1 MKPSESELMKRAT
14 KPSNQFLNK
23 KDPMKKL
30 FLILNIMLALF
41 AGPLIGQDAEQPTD
55 APNTEENAKT
65 ADEEN
70 PANGELIEAAGTETE
85 EGSEEPAAEET
96 PAKIDSGDTAWMIV
110 ATALVLMMT
119 IPGLSLFYAGLARRK
134 NVLSV
139 LVQCFA
145 CTALMTLLW
154 AIYGYS
160 LAASGDGQFFGDF
173 AKVCLKGVGVDTI
186 SGTIPE
192 SVYFTF
198 QMTFAIIT
206 PALIVGAFAER
217 MKFSA
222 VLIFLTLW
230 FTFSYLPVWHM
241 VWGGGYL
248 AEKWHAIDFAGGTV
262 VHINAGIAGLVACI
276 VLGKREG
283 YPKSPMPP
291 HNVPFVLIGAAL
303 LWVGWFGFNA
313 GSELAADGVAGMAQ
327 LVTQVAAATAA
338 FVWMMAE
345 WILRGKPT
353 AVGIATGAVAGLV
366 AITPASGTVGPMGAI
381 AIGAAAAL
389 VCYWTATSLKHALG
403 YDDSFDVFG
412 VHGVGGIVGA
422 LLTGLFFI
430 KADTGA
436 EYIENNLKGQIV
448 SVIITIIWSG
458 VVSYIALK
466 IADVFCGGIR
476 STEDEEIQGLDV
488 ADHGEEG
495 YQL

>member
-1 MKPSESELMKRAT
+1 
-14 KPSNQFLNK
+14 
-23 KDPMKKL
+23 MKKL
-30 FLILNIMLALF
+30 FPILTILLALF
-41 AGPLIGQDAEQPTD
+41 AGPLIGQDAEQPTS
-55 APNTEENAKT
+55 APNTEESAKT
-65 ADEEN
+65 ADEE
-70 PANGELIEAAGTETE
+70 ASTDGELIEAAGSETE
-85 EGSEEPAAEET
+85 EGGEEPAAEET
-96 PAKIDSGDTAWMIV
+96 PVGIDSGDTAWMIV

-145 CTALMTLLW
+145 CTALMALLW
-154 AIYGYS
+154 TVYGYS

-173 AKVCLKGVGVDTI
+173 AKVCLKGVGVDTV

-217 MKFSA
+217 MKFNA

-338 FVWMMAE
+338 FVWMMTE

-381 AIGAAAAL
+381 AIGAAVAL

>member
-1 MKPSESELMKRAT
+1 
-14 KPSNQFLNK
+14 
-23 KDPMKKL
+23 MKKL
-30 FLILNIMLALF
+30 FPILTVTLAMF
-41 AGPLIGQDAEQPTD
+41 AGQLIAADANGSTDAEPVPEEQ
-55 APNTEENAKT
+55 TEEAT
-65 ADEEN
+65 ASVE
-70 PANGELIEAAGTETE
+70 
-85 EGSEEPAAEET
+85 EET
-96 PAKIDSGDTAWMIV
+96 PAELNSGDTAWMIV
-110 ATALVLMMT
+110 ATALVLLMT
-119 IPGLSLFYAGLARRK
+119 IPGLSLFYGGLTRKK

-154 AIYGYS
+154 TVYGYS
-160 LAASGDGQFFGDF
+160 LAYTEGNAFIGGFDKLF
-173 AKVCLKGVGVDTI
+173 LKGVGVDTLA
-186 SGTIPE
+186 GTIPE

-222 VLIFLTLW
+222 VMIFLTLW

-248 AEKWHAIDFAGGTV
+248 ADKWEAIDFAGGTV
-262 VHINAGIAGLVACI
+262 VHINAGVAGLVACI
-276 VLGKREG
+276 LLGKRKG
-283 YPKSPMPP
+283 FPDSPMQP

-327 LVTQVAAATAA
+327 LVTQVATAA
-338 FVWMMAE
+338 AAFTWMMIE
-345 WILRGKPT
+345 WLGKGKPT

-366 AITPASGTVGPMGAI
+366 AITPASGSVGPMASI
-381 AIGAAAAL
+381 AIGVAAGA
-389 VCYWTATSLKHALG
+389 VCYWASTSLKKALG

-422 LLTGLFFI
+422 LLTGLFVVD
-430 KADTGA
+430 AATGA
-436 EYIENNLKGQIV
+436 ESIENNLKGQIV
-448 SVIITIIWSG
+448 SVLVTIIWSA
-458 VVSYIALK
+458 VVAFIAIK
-466 IADVFCGGIR
+466 VADVLCGGIR
-476 STEDEEIQGLDV
+476 SDEDVETEGLDL
-488 ADHGEEG
+488 ADHGEDG

>member
-1 MKPSESELMKRAT
+1 
-14 KPSNQFLNK
+14 
-23 KDPMKKL
+23 MKKL
-30 FLILNIMLALF
+30 FPILTITLALF

-55 APNTEENAKT
+55 APNTEESAKT
-65 ADEEN
+65 ADGEN
-70 PANGELIEAAGTETE
+70 PADGESIEAAGTKSEK
-85 EGSEEPAAEET
+85 GGEEPAAEET
-96 PAKIDSGDTAWMIV
+96 PAEIDSGDTAWMIV

-154 AIYGYS
+154 TIYGYS
-160 LAASGDGQFFGDF
+160 LAASGDGRFFGDF
-173 AKVCLKGVGVDTI
+173 AKVCLQGVGVDTV

-327 LVTQVAAATAA
+327 LVTQVATATAA
-338 FVWMMAE
+338 FVWMMTE

-448 SVIITIIWSG
+448 SVIVTIIWSG
-458 VVSYIALK
+458 VVTYIALK

>member
-1 MKPSESELMKRAT
+1 
-14 KPSNQFLNK
+14 
-23 KDPMKKL
+23 MKKL
-30 FLILNIMLALF
+30 FPILTIILALS

-55 APNTEENAKT
+55 APNNEESAKT
-65 ADEEN
+65 ADGEN
-70 PANGELIEAAGTETE
+70 PADGVTIEAAGTKTE
-85 EGSEEPAAEET
+85 EGGEEPAAEET
-96 PAKIDSGDTAWMIV
+96 PAEIDSGDTAWMIV

-154 AIYGYS
+154 TIYGYS

-173 AKVCLKGVGVDTI
+173 AKVCLQGVGVDTV

-327 LVTQVAAATAA
+327 LVTQVATATAA
-338 FVWMMAE
+338 FVWMMTE

-412 VHGVGGIVGA
+412 VHGVGGIIGA

-448 SVIITIIWSG
+448 SVIVTIIWSG

-466 IADVFCGGIR
+466 ISDVFCGGIR

>member
-14 KPSNQFLNK
+14 KPSNQFLNE

-30 FLILNIMLALF
+30 FPILTIMLALF

-55 APNTEENAKT
+55 APSTEESAKT

-70 PANGELIEAAGTETE
+70 PADGELIEAAGAETE
-85 EGSEEPAAEET
+85 EGGEEPAAEET
-96 PAKIDSGDTAWMIV
+96 PAEIDSGDTAWMIV

-154 AIYGYS
+154 TIYGYS

-173 AKVCLKGVGVDTI
+173 AKVCLQGVGVDTV

-327 LVTQVAAATAA
+327 LVTQVATATAA
-338 FVWMMAE
+338 FVWMMTE

-448 SVIITIIWSG
+448 SVIVTIIWSG

>member
-1 MKPSESELMKRAT
+1 MRPSESELMKRAT
-14 KPSNQFLNK
+14 KPSNQSLNE

-30 FLILNIMLALF
+30 FPILTILLALF

-55 APNTEENAKT
+55 APNTEESAKT

-70 PANGELIEAAGTETE
+70 PADGELIEAAGTETE
-85 EGSEEPAAEET
+85 HGGEEPAAEET
-96 PAKIDSGDTAWMIV
+96 PAEIASGDTAWMIV

-154 AIYGYS
+154 TIYGYS

-173 AKVCLKGVGVDTI
+173 AKVCLQGVGVDTV

-313 GSELAADGVAGMAQ
+313 GSELAADGVAW
-327 LVTQVAAATAA
+327 L
-338 FVWMMAE
+338 
-345 WILRGKPT
+345 
-353 AVGIATGAVAGLV
+353 
-366 AITPASGTVGPMGAI
+366 
-381 AIGAAAAL
+381 
-389 VCYWTATSLKHALG
+389 
-403 YDDSFDVFG
+403 
-412 VHGVGGIVGA
+412 
-422 LLTGLFFI
+422 
-430 KADTGA
+430 
-436 EYIENNLKGQIV
+436 N
-448 SVIITIIWSG
+448 
-458 VVSYIALK
+458 
-466 IADVFCGGIR
+466 
-476 STEDEEIQGLDV
+476 
-488 ADHGEEG
+488 
-495 YQL
+495 

>member
-14 KPSNQFLNK
+14 KPSNQSLNE

-30 FLILNIMLALF
+30 FPVLTILLALF

-55 APNTEENAKT
+55 APNTEESAKT
-65 ADEEN
+65 DDEEA
-70 PANGELIEAAGTETE
+70 PADSESTDATKTEGEE
-85 EGSEEPAAEET
+85 EGESEEAPAV
-96 PAKIDSGDTAWMIV
+96 IDSGDTAWMIV

-119 IPGLSLFYAGLARRK
+119 IPGLSLFYGGLARRK

-154 AIYGYS
+154 TIYGYS

-173 AKVCLKGVGVDTI
+173 AKVCLQGVGVDTV

-327 LVTQVAAATAA
+327 LVTQVATATAA
-338 FVWMMAE
+338 FVWMMTE

-448 SVIITIIWSG
+448 SVIVTIIWSG

>member
-30 FLILNIMLALF
+30 FLIPTIMLALF
-41 AGPLIGQDAEQPTD
+41 AGPLIGQDADQPTD

-85 EGSEEPAAEET
+85 EGGEEPAAEEI

-110 ATALVLMMT
+110 ATVLVLMMT

-154 AIYGYS
+154 VIYGYS

-327 LVTQVAAATAA
+327 LITQVAAATAA

-466 IADVFCGGIR
+466 IAGVFCGGIR
-476 STEDEEIQGLDV
+476 STEDDEIQGLDV

>member
-1 MKPSESELMKRAT
+1 MLSFRFFTGAVCAV
-14 KPSNQFLNK
+14 
-23 KDPMKKL
+23 
-30 FLILNIMLALF
+30 LALITF
-41 AGPLIGQDAEQPTD
+41 LPSVAWAQDGLDT
-55 APNTEENAKT
+55 
-65 ADEEN
+65 
-70 PANGELIEAAGTETE
+70 
-85 EGSEEPAAEET
+85 
-96 PAKIDSGDTAWMIV
+96 GDTAWILIS
-110 ATALVLMMT
+110 TGLVLFMM
-119 IPGLSLFYAGLARRK
+119 IPGLAMFYAGLVRTR

-139 LVQCFA
+139 FMHCFGI
-145 CTALMTLLW
+145 TAVVTVIW
-154 AIYGYS
+154 TVVGDS
-160 LAASGDGQFFGDF
+160 LAFSSGSPFIGDLSKAMLSGVTGQH
-173 AKVCLKGVGVDTI
+173 L

-192 SVYFTF
+192 LVFFVF

-206 PALIVGAFAER
+206 PGLIVGAFAER

-327 LVTQVAAATAA
+327 LVTQVATATAA
-338 FVWMMAE
+338 FVWMMTE

-448 SVIITIIWSG
+448 SVIVTIIWSG